1 MTWVLIA
8 STDADFYLLLS
19 HILETSGF
27 GVTLASSAE
36 EVVHFSAE
44 LSPLAILLDCRHGE
58 TLPFEVCARLKQE
71 AVTLGI
77 VTVALI
83 GPGAEHLHID
93 LIKAGIDETFVRPM
107 APNKLIGF
115 LGVIAGRKGHKYRT
129 GEGRTFLSAGEITLD
144 PGQHRVTRRDKEV
157 HLGPI
162 EFRLLRH
169 LMENAGQVVS
179 RQALIGAGWDEGRFV
194 DTRTVNAHVGRLR
207 RALGDD
213 GPDRIRTV
221 RSAGYMFDVS

>member
-1 MTWVLIA
+1 MIA

-19 HILETSGF
+19 HILEEAGF
-27 GVTLASSAE
+27 GVTLTSTEE

-44 LSPLAILLDCRHGE
+44 LSPIAVLLDCRNGE
-58 TLPFEVCARLKQE
+58 ALAFDICARLKQE
-71 AVTLGI
+71 ATTI
-77 VTVALI
+77 EIETIALI

-93 LIKAGIDETFVRPM
+93 LIKSGIDETFVRPM

-115 LGVIAGRKGHKYRT
+115 LSGIARRKGMAHT
-129 GEGRTFLSAGEITLD
+129 HGEGRTVLTAGDITLD
-144 PGQHRVTRRDKEV
+144 PRRHRVTRGDKEL

-169 LMENAGQVVS
+169 LMAHAGEVVS
-179 RQALIGAGWDEGRFV
+179 RQALIGAGWEAGRFV
-194 DTRTVNAHVGRLR
+194 DARTVNVHVGRLR
-207 RALGDD
+207 RAIADG

-221 RSAGYMFDVS
+221 RSAGYMFENR